1 MLQIK
6 ELEIKGLVHRRKYP
20 HEDIIHIFEIN

>member
-6 ELEIKGLVHRRKYP
+6 ELEKKGMVHRLKYP
-20 HEDIIHIFEIN
+20 HEDIIRIFEMN